1 MATFLE
7 KLRER
12 NKTRKD
18 MTTPRVTNPK
28 VPTKVER
35 EVAVFAARQK
45 PMPNFK
51 FGTGTM
57 LEKMKAR
64 MAERKDDGLTYADP
78 QFHNRTNNGKYVNN
92 SSSTMNKGE
101 LVAYEAK
108 LESFI
113 AKLKAKKAKKKQ
125 ELVED
130 SVKQEE
136 KT

>member
-18 MTTPRVTNPK
+18 MDTPRVTNPK

-64 MAERKDDGLTYADP
+64 MAERKDEGLTYADP
-78 QFHNRTNNGKYVNN
+78 KFHGFDKNCVLSKSERD
-92 SSSTMNKGE
+92 
-101 LVAYEAK
+101 AFEANYQVYA
-108 LESFI
+108 ER
-113 AKLKAKKAKKKQ
+113 LKAENAKRKQ
-125 ELVED
+125 EA
-130 SVKQEE
+130 E
-136 KT
+136 KAITNKSNEKADT

>member
-12 NKTRKD
+12 NKNRKD
-18 MTTPRVTNPK
+18 MSTPRVTNPK

-35 EVAVFAARQK
+35 DVAAFAARQK

-64 MAERKDDGLTYADP
+64 IAERKDEGLTYADP
-78 QFHNRTNNGKYVNN
+78 AFSNTWEPSG
-92 SSSTMNKGE
+92 
-101 LVAYEAK
+101 ADIDFYEAK
-108 LESFI
+108 YQQYRKSI
-113 AKLKAKKAKKKQ
+113 KASRNKKGDVQ
-125 ELVED
+125 
-130 SVKQEE
+130 
-136 KT
+136 

>member
-18 MTTPRVTNPK
+18 MSTPLVTNPK

-35 EVAVFAARQK
+35 DVAVFAARQK

-64 MAERKDDGLTYADP
+64 TAERKDNGLTYADP
-78 QFHNRTNNGKYVNN
+78 SFHKRQSHEVN
-92 SSSTMNKGE
+92 E
-101 LVAYEAK
+101 AVFDAEFQAYLSA
-108 LESFI
+108 LR
-113 AKLKAKKAKKKQ
+113 AKKKKNGSM
-125 ELVED
+125 E
-130 SVKQEE
+130 
-136 KT
+136 